1 MRDDGPL
8 DQVRLLRTGREAVK
22 HLRVEDPLFF
32 LLLAEGVAGAALLV
46 PGGIAVTL
54 ALVLALDPQGF
65 AAGLAAA
72 RAGVRDVAVVGAP
85 QVALR
90 VIELVEPEAPRP
102 TLGPAD
108 AEVSTQKCVGGYDL
122 RKVGKS
128 GFELAILRA
137 ITSISDSPVDKVG
150 MSDAIASGV
159 ISSMRSPST
168 VSDQR

>member
-8 DQVRLLRTGREAVK
+8 DQVRLLGAGREAVK
-22 HLRVEDPLFF
+22 HLRVEDSLFF

-90 VIELVEPEAPRP
+90 VVELVEPEAPRP

-108 AEVSTQKCVGGYDL
+108 A
-122 RKVGKS
+122 
-128 GFELAILRA
+128 
-137 ITSISDSPVDKVG
+137 
-150 MSDAIASGV
+150 
-159 ISSMRSPST
+159 
-168 VSDQR
+168 